1 MFDSRYMKKSNFVVY
16 KDFCMNILNIIF
28 EPPRNFIL
36 VPKNSKC
43 CTGEWHM
50 DKLYQRRDLSCI
62 LTTLLLVYVFVFIHY
77 YCNSFQLLSSSSQW
91 YTEQVGGLI
100 RSLIGELSFTFLTG
114 YVVIGSYIAI
124 CGISASGG
132 VETYFN
138 AGVASVL
145 FFIPVNF
152 VIQMVTDFSNRYS
165 NYYLMCTAILQMLL
179 LLLKFIRERGNLRY
193 CFIAMAVYLLALIPC
208 INILLD
214 FLFMWLKG
222 KVAIFQFKTLFE
234 KGLW

>member
-1 MFDSRYMKKSNFVVY
+1 MGTSNHH
-16 KDFCMNILNIIF
+16 N
-28 EPPRNFIL
+28 

-43 CTGEWHM
+43 YTGEWHM

-91 YTEQVGGLI
+91 YTERVGGLI